1 MPRAFFPH
9 SLGDVLRAVDGP
21 LGLIVG
27 DMPDR
32 SIWVLQRRRKE
43 GGYLLTHY
51 ADQSRKVE
59 LERREILD
67 RSEAVNALSAAI
79 GLGER
84 L

>member
-1 MPRAFFPH
+1 MPRPFFPH
-9 SLGDVLRAVDGP
+9 SLTDVTHAVDGP

-43 GGYLLTHY
+43 GGYALTHY
-51 ADQSRKVE
+51 ADPSRKVQ
-59 LERREILD
+59 LERREIVD
-67 RSEAVNALSAAI
+67 RREAINALSEAI